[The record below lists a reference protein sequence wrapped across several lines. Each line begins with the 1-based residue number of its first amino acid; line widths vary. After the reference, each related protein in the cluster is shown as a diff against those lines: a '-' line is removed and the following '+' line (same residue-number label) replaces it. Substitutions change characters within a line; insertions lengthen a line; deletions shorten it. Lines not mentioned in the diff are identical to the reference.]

1 MGLAQQENNMKLTVA
16 FSTRK
21 IEETYISHI
30 KETCGIKDIEV
41 LSYENPNGI
50 SLTEI
55 YNQALRDSKN
65 DIIVFCHD
73 DLIFNTKKWG
83 KRLIK
88 HFNETEYGIL
98 GIAGTRKLPDT
109 GRWWDDINKPNTNMV
124 GIVNHSNKG
133 KTWESKYSMP
143 FINDI
148 MPVVMV
154 DGLFFGV
161 DRTKIKKNFNEEVKG
176 FHFYDVDFSFTNH
189 LEGVKIGV
197 ATNVRITHKSVGE
210 TNEEWEQNR
219 VEFVDRH
226 SSNLPAEVPVEIF
239 YPKKDPYIKKQP
251 KLSIIIPTKDN
262 IDILFTCLNSIIE
275 KTIYKNYEIVVADTG
290 SKKKNL
296 KKIKDFCEDNKNI
309 KVVEFDYYN
318 FAQIN
323 NEVVYEYISD
333 DTELLLFC
341 NNDIELIN
349 DAISRMVSTW
359 LKNKR
364 KVGTVGAR
372 LHFEDNTVQHGGM
385 LLWLKKEWL
394 SEQGLSRIEISHY
407 NLRQSYKHSY
417 EGVAPVVGN
426 TGAFLL
432 VEKSLFLKVGGF
444 NPTYIECFEDAD
456 LNFSILLEGKL
467 NLFVSDAVAYHY
479 ESKTRDKDDD
489 KLHRLQQDYM
499 ERLFPFIGKAL
510 GEERKGR
517 IIGQFI
523 NVVQ

>member
-1 MGLAQQENNMKLTVA
+1 MKLTVA

-189 LEGVKIGV
+189 LEGVKVGV
-197 ATNVRITHKSVGE
+197 ATN
-210 TNEEWEQNR
+210 
-219 VEFVDRH
+219 
-226 SSNLPAEVPVEIF
+226 
-239 YPKKDPYIKKQP
+239 
-251 KLSIIIPTKDN
+251 
-262 IDILFTCLNSIIE
+262 
-275 KTIYKNYEIVVADTG
+275 
-290 SKKKNL
+290 
-296 KKIKDFCEDNKNI
+296 
-309 KVVEFDYYN
+309 
-318 FAQIN
+318 
-323 NEVVYEYISD
+323 
-333 DTELLLFC
+333 
-341 NNDIELIN
+341 
-349 DAISRMVSTW
+349 
-359 LKNKR
+359 
-364 KVGTVGAR
+364 
-372 LHFEDNTVQHGGM
+372 
-385 LLWLKKEWL
+385 
-394 SEQGLSRIEISHY
+394 
-407 NLRQSYKHSY
+407 
-417 EGVAPVVGN
+417 
-426 TGAFLL
+426 
-432 VEKSLFLKVGGF
+432 
-444 NPTYIECFEDAD
+444 
-456 LNFSILLEGKL
+456 
-467 NLFVSDAVAYHY
+467 
-479 ESKTRDKDDD
+479 ES
-489 KLHRLQQDYM
+489 
-499 ERLFPFIGKAL
+499 
-510 GEERKGR
+510 
-517 IIGQFI
+517 
-523 NVVQ
+523 

>member
-1 MGLAQQENNMKLTVA
+1 MKLTVV

-21 IEETYISHI
+21 IEDSYIEHI
-30 KETCGIKDIEV
+30 KETCGIKEIEI
-41 LSYENPNGI
+41 LSYDNPNGT

-55 YNQALRDSKN
+55 YNKALIDSKN

-73 DLIFNTKKWG
+73 DIIFNTKKWG
-83 KRLIK
+83 KRIIK
-88 HFNETEYGIL
+88 HFEGSDYGIL
-98 GIAGTRKLPDT
+98 GMAGTRKLPET
-109 GRWWDDINKPNTNMV
+109 GRWWDDINQQGSNMV
-124 GIVNHSNKG
+124 GIVNHSNEG
-133 KTWESKYSMP
+133 KTWESQYSKS

-148 MPVVMV
+148 IPVVMV

-176 FHFYDVDFSFTNH
+176 FHFYDVDFSFRNH
-189 LEGVKIGV
+189 LEEVKVGVI
-197 ATNVRITHKSVGE
+197 TNIRITHKSIGE
-210 TNEEWEQNR
+210 TNEEWEKNR
-219 VEFVDRH
+219 IKFVERY
-226 SSNLPAEVPVEIF
+226 SSNLPSEVPVEVF
-239 YPKKDPYIKKQP
+239 YPKKDTYIKKQP

-262 IDILFTCLNSIIE
+262 IDILFNCLNSIVK
-275 KTIYKNYEIVVADTG
+275 KTKYSNYEIIVADTG
-290 SKKKNL
+290 SEDENMKQ
-296 KKIKDFCEDNKNI
+296 IEEFCEDNEKI
-309 KVVEFDYYN
+309 KLVKFDYYN

-323 NEVVYEYISD
+323 NEVVYDHISED
-333 DTELLLFC
+333 SELLLFC

-359 LKNKR
+359 IKNRK

-394 SEQGLSRIEISHY
+394 SDQGLSRIEITHY
-407 NLRQSYKHSY
+407 NLRQAYRHSF

-432 VEKSLFLKVGGF
+432 VQKELFLKVGGF
-444 NPTYIECFEDAD
+444 NPTYTECFEDAE
-456 LNFSILLEGKL
+456 LNFAILLEGKV

-479 ESKTRDKDDD
+479 ESKTRDKDED
-489 KLHRLQQDYM
+489 KLHRLQEDYR
-499 ERLFPFIGKAL
+499 ERLFPFIGGAL
-510 GEERKGR
+510 GQERKGR

-523 NVVQ
+523 NVVE